1 VDLFT
6 KIGYVFLYIHT
17 LMGFVYFLNKFKL
30 LNSAMIENR
39 DEAHIFVVDETG
51 PNGVDFNQV
60 FNKITITQIE

>member
-1 VDLFT
+1 
-6 KIGYVFLYIHT
+6 
-17 LMGFVYFLNKFKL
+17 
-30 LNSAMIENR
+30 MIENR